1 MVSDGLGVPRSAPS
15 PLLPDFDA
23 IVGWMPVVPDWSG
36 RLERG
41 VTVMGGPAARE
52 LVASGRVSYLPV
64 RYSALPRL
72 LTGLLRPAV
81 AVISARPDPRGL
93 RFGLEVG
100 YAQIAAMAAERIVV
114 EVDPG
119 LPRVPGAPLLER
131 RDVEVVEAESPPPE
145 LEAGA
150 ASPVDAEIG
159 RRIAQLVPEGATV
172 QYGPSVIGDAA
183 IRALAVRVRVH
194 SGMVTDALADLAR
207 RGLLAAP
214 ATAAYLLGGSPV
226 RDLAEAGEITLRGVE
241 ETHSPAALARLERFV
256 AINAALSVGL
266 DGAVNV
272 ERAGGRLVGGVGG
285 HPDFCAA
292 AAASPGGLSIIGVR
306 SSRGGRSNIV
316 PTAAPVSTPRSD
328 VDLVVTEHGV
338 ADLRGLDDRRR
349 AEALIAVA
357 DPALRDPLERSLPPL
372 AGGG

>member
-1 MVSDGLGVPRSAPS
+1 MVVGDGLGVPRSAPAA
-15 PLLPDFDA
+15 LLSDFEA
-23 IVGWMPVVPDWSG
+23 VVGWMPVVPQWTK
-36 RLERG
+36 RLEQAL
-41 VTVMGGPAARE
+41 TVMGGRAARE
-52 LVASGRVSYLPV
+52 LVASGRLSYLPV

-81 AVISARPDPRGL
+81 AVIPARPDPGGL

-100 YAQIAAMAAERIVV
+100 YARIAAMAAERVVV

-119 LPRVPGAPLLER
+119 LPLVPGAPLLER
-131 RDVEVVEAESPPPE
+131 RDVEVVEAESAAPE
-145 LEAGA
+145 LEADD

-159 RRIAQLVPEGATV
+159 SRIAELVPEGATV
-172 QYGPSVIGDAA
+172 QYGPGGVGDAA

-194 SGMVTDALADLAR
+194 SGMVTDALADLAH
-207 RGLLAAP
+207 RGLLAGR
-214 ATAAYLLGGSPV
+214 ATAAYMLGGSPL

-241 ETHSPAALARLERFV
+241 ETHSAGALARLERFV

-272 ERAGGRLVGGVGG
+272 ERAGGQLVGGAGG

-292 AAASPGGLSIIGVR
+292 AAASPGGLSIVGLR
-306 SSRGGRSNIV
+306 SSRGGHSNIV
-316 PTAAPVSTPRSD
+316 PAAAPVTTPRSD

-349 AEALIAVA
+349 AAALIAVA
-357 DPALRDPLERSLPPL
+357 DPSLREALERAA
-372 AGGG
+372 AG